1 MQQNTSFSTGQQPT
15 SPSQSSNSVNIGHS
29 FQVGDEVLLKSL
41 FNSRKVVA
49 KGRIRSVDPN
59 QEVGGKRLG
68 LQWCEVQVSV
78 PIEWDEELIRPYSN
92 LSTIGDAIGTCVAW
106 PHHLV
111 KADDLD

>member
-1 MQQNTSFSTGQQPT
+1 MSYCSPISTAHQLT
-15 SPSQSSNSVNIGHS
+15 SPSQSSNSVNMGHS

-41 FNSRKVVA
+41 FNSRKAVA

-68 LQWCEVQVSV
+68 LQCCEVQVSV

-92 LSTIGDAIGTCVAW
+92 LSTIGDAIETCIAW

-111 KADDLD
+111 KVDDLD